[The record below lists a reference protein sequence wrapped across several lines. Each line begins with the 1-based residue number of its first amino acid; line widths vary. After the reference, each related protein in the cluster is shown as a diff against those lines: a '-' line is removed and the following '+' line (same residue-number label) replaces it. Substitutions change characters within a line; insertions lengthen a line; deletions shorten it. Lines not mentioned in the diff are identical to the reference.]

1 MKVSIIIPIF
11 NEADNLPLLNKR
23 LYEVLEKEQID
34 CEVIY
39 VNDGSIDLSLSELK
53 KLWESSYG
61 LKVITL
67 AKNYGQ
73 TLAISAGVDNSG
85 GDYIITMDG
94 DLQNDPADIPAILT
108 KLKEGYDVVSGW
120 RIKRKDHLLQKKL
133 PSIIVNM
140 IIAIITKVKLHDLGC
155 TLKGYKRAILEDIE
169 FYGEI
174 HRFLP
179 LYAAMYGA
187 RIAEIPV
194 KHHRRKHGKSKYGLL
209 RFIRGLLDFLTI
221 MFMWKFMTKPI
232 YVFGGIGI
240 VSVGVSTIIGLFIII
255 RRVLWGGAW
264 VSPLLFLFVIF
275 CTMGIQFI
283 LIGILAE
290 FIMRL
295 YYGMRA
301 QRRYRIKKILD
312 KKPR

>member
-11 NEADNLPLLNKR
+11 NEADNLPVLNKR

-34 CEVIY
+34 YEVIY
-39 VNDGSIDLSLSELK
+39 INDGSIDASLMELK
-53 KLWESSYG
+53 KLWDNNFS
-61 LKVITL
+61 LKIITL

-73 TLAISAGVDNSG
+73 TLAISAGVDNSN

-108 KLKEGYDVVSGW
+108 KLKDGYDVVSGW
-120 RIKRKDHLLQKKL
+120 RIRRKDHFLQKKL
-133 PSIIVNM
+133 PSIIANR

-187 RIAEIPV
+187 KIAEIPV
-194 KHHRRKHGKSKYGLL
+194 RHNKRKHGKSKYGLL
-209 RFIRGLLDFLTI
+209 RFVKGLLDFITI

-240 VSVGVSTIIGLFIII
+240 VSVGASAIIGSFIII
-255 RRVLWGGAW
+255 RRILWGGEW
-264 VSPLLFLFVIF
+264 VSPLLFLFVLF
-275 CTMGIQFI
+275 CTMGMQFI
-283 LIGILAE
+283 LMGILAE

-312 KKPR
+312 KKLR